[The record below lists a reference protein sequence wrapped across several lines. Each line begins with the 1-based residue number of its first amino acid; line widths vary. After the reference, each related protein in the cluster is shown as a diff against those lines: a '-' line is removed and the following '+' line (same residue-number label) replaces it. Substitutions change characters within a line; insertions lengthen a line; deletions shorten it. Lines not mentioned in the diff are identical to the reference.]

1 MKALL
6 IIPALL
12 LSAIPARGNSVDPS
26 TSVERGA
33 PYSIRQCP
41 SSDGSFGK
49 YLCYNQQ
56 VGRTVSVLG
65 VPVLPVYWESTKV
78 RQVNCDV
85 RHPGDTVR
93 GTMATTYCP
102 VLGGLPKAP
111 FLE

>member
-6 IIPALL
+6 LIPALL
-12 LSAIPARGNSVDPS
+12 LSAMPGHTNSVDPS

-41 SSDGSFGK
+41 DTDGSFGK
-49 YLCYNQQ
+49 FLCYNQQ

-65 VPVLPVYWESTKV
+65 VPVLPVYFESTKV
-78 RQVNCDV
+78 RQVNCNV

-102 VLGGLPKAP
+102 VLGSLPKAS

>member
-6 IIPALL
+6 LIPALL

-41 SSDGSFGK
+41 DTDGSFGTF
-49 YLCYNQQ
+49 LCYNQQ

-78 RQVNCDV
+78 RQVNCNV

-102 VLGGLPKAP
+102 VLGGLPKAS

>member
-1 MKALL
+1 MKFLAL
-6 IIPALL
+6 IPALL
-12 LSAIPARGNSVDPS
+12 FCAATADANSVDPS

-41 SSDGSFGK
+41 DSDGSFGK

-78 RQVNCDV
+78 RKVNCNV
-85 RHPGDTVR
+85 SHPGDTVR
-93 GTMATTYCP
+93 GTMASTYCP
-102 VLGGLPKAP
+102 VLGGLPTAP